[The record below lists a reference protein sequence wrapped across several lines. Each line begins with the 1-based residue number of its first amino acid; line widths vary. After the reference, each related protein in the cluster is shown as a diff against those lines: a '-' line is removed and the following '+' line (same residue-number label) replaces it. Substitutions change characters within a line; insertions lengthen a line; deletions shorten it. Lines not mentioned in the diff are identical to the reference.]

1 MKTNMELKE
10 AAWRRLWADKW
21 FGRLFGG
28 ALLLGVCGQAVQV
41 VLGGILRRLGVQSW
55 FDYMQI
61 VAQNRHDLTTPIPIL
76 TTNYVVQATSS
87 TVLTMF
93 FSFLMAGIV
102 AYGGAVILRK
112 CLANDESNW
121 LGEAFGGFKYPFG
134 MLWLVVRFFLI
145 LLGWGLLAIVPLGV
159 AIGGT
164 AFLVKGLKDALPV
177 GAVAGMGALL
187 SVGIGL
193 ALLIYCVPFYRYRF
207 LWLVKAENPEQ
218 GASACLRACRA
229 LMKGNLMKSF
239 RLDCSYWK
247 PITLLLLLL
256 GGGFGFV
263 VLSVA
268 FKGQTPL
275 LAGCVF
281 AAILMFVA
289 SIPLAIVLGQYL
301 SVGQGFLYLELKG
314 SQEEPSQERKK

>member
-1 MKTNMELKE
+1 MKTNMELRD

-28 ALLLGVCGQAVQV
+28 GLLLWVCGQAVQV

-55 FDYMQI
+55 FDYMQT
-61 VAQNRHDLTTPIPIL
+61 VAQNRHDLTTPIPNL
-76 TTNYVVQATSS
+76 TTNYIVQATSS
-87 TVLTMF
+87 YVLMMF
-93 FSFLMAGIV
+93 FSFLMAGIA

-134 MLWLVVRFFLI
+134 MLWLFVRFLLI
-145 LLGWGLLAIVPLGV
+145 LLGWGLLAILPLGAALGG
-159 AIGGT
+159 AICL
-164 AFLVKGLKDALPV
+164 AHGLKDAFSI
-177 GAVAGMGALL
+177 GAVVTMSVLL

-193 ALLIYCVPFYRYRF
+193 SLLSYCVPLYRYRF

-218 GASACLRACRA
+218 SASACLRACKS
-229 LMKGNLMKSF
+229 LMKGNLMRSF

-247 PITLLLLLL
+247 PITLLLLLM
-256 GGGFGFV
+256 GGVFGFV
-263 VLSVA
+263 VLSVV

-275 LAGCVF
+275 FAGCVF
-281 AAILMFVA
+281 AAFLMFIA
-289 SIPLAIVLGQYL
+289 SIPLAIVLGQYI